1 MKLFM
6 RTPLLTGL
14 LLSTFLASFITS
26 AGVDSPPKNQDKLGA
41 CSSEHCKQEF
51 KKLKQYSRQQIPIA
65 QEMMGSFYYNGYG
78 VEKDLKKARRYFYEA
93 ARWDLP
99 NSQFKLG
106 IMMLEGEG
114 GEVNVSLGLTNLR
127 KAAKKL
133 KKAHYFTAV
142 YLLLNNP
149 SQEDVFEAKEKLELA
164 ANKGHVR
171 AHYLLAKLHEST
183 MLGKADKEKSLALYK
198 KIANRDPR
206 AKQKLVDLG
215 VALPREPKNKDIE
228 RIEVVREKQTMD
240 MFISGLKNLP
250 SMRASTSSR
259 IRGSRCNDTIPCSSI
274 SGDEDL
280 RRFKQGATQAFLSGQ
295 AARLRGGN

>member
-1 MKLFM
+1 
-6 RTPLLTGL
+6 
-14 LLSTFLASFITS
+14 
-26 AGVDSPPKNQDKLGA
+26 
-41 CSSEHCKQEF
+41 
-51 KKLKQYSRQQIPIA
+51 
-65 QEMMGSFYYNGYG
+65 MMGSFYYNGYG

-280 RRFKQGATQAFLSGQ
+280 RRFKQGATQALLSGQ

>member
-78 VEKDLKKARRYFYEA
+78 VEKDLIKARRYFYEA

-171 AHYLLAKLHEST
+171 AHYLLAKLHESA
-183 MLGKADKEKSLALYK
+183 MLGKVDKEKSVALYK
-198 KIANRDPR
+198 KIANKDSR

-215 VALPREPKNKDIE
+215 IDLPREPKNKDIE
-228 RIEVVREKQTMD
+228 RIAVVREKQTMD

-259 IRGSRCNDTIPCSSI
+259 IRGSRCNDTIPCSTV

-280 RRFKQGATQAFLSGQ
+280 RRFKQGANQAFLSGQ

>member
-1 MKLFM
+1 M
-6 RTPLLTGL
+6 RTPLLTSL

-78 VEKDLKKARRYFYEA
+78 VEKDLIKARRYFYEA

-171 AHYLLAKLHEST
+171 AHYLLAKLHESA
-183 MLGKADKEKSLALYK
+183 MLGKVDKEKSVALYK
-198 KIANRDPR
+198 KIANKDPR

-215 VALPREPKNKDIE
+215 IDLPREPKNKDIE
-228 RIEVVREKQTMD
+228 RIVVVREKQTMD

-259 IRGSRCNDTIPCSSI
+259 IRGSRCNDTIPCSTV

-280 RRFKQGATQAFLSGQ
+280 RRFKQGANQAFLSGQ

>member
-6 RTPLLTGL
+6 RTPLLTSL

-78 VEKDLKKARRYFYEA
+78 VEKDLIKARRYFYEA

-171 AHYLLAKLHEST
+171 AHYLLAKLHESA
-183 MLGKADKEKSLALYK
+183 MLGKVDKEKSVALYK
-198 KIANRDPR
+198 KIANKDPR

-215 VALPREPKNKDIE
+215 IDLPREPKNKDIE
-228 RIEVVREKQTMD
+228 RIVVVREKQTMD

-259 IRGSRCNDTIPCSSI
+259 IRGSRCNDTIPCSTV

-280 RRFKQGATQAFLSGQ
+280 RRFKQGANQAFLSGQ

>member
-26 AGVDSPPKNQDKLGA
+26 AGVDSPPINQDKTEA

-65 QEMMGSFYYNGYG
+65 QEMMGSFYYSGYG

-106 IMMLEGEG
+106 VMMLEGEG
-114 GEVNVSLGLTNLR
+114 GEVNVSLGLANLR

-171 AHYLLAKLHEST
+171 AHYLLAKLHESA
-183 MLGKADKEKSLALYK
+183 MLGKVDKEKSVTLYK
-198 KIANRDPR
+198 KIANEDPR

-215 VALPREPKNKDIE
+215 IDLPREPKNKDIE
-228 RIEVVREKQTMD
+228 RIAVVREKQTMD

-259 IRGSRCNDTIPCSSI
+259 IRGSRCNDTIPCSTV
-274 SGDEDL
+274 SGDVDL
-280 RRFKQGATQAFLSGQ
+280 KRFKQGANQAFLSAQ
-295 AARLRGGN
+295 ASRLRGGN

>member
-14 LLSTFLASFITS
+14 LLSTFLASFITF
-26 AGVDSPPKNQDKLGA
+26 AGVDSPPKNQDKLRA

-171 AHYLLAKLHEST
+171 AHYLLAKLHESA
-183 MLGKADKEKSLALYK
+183 MLGKVDKEKSVALYK
-198 KIANRDPR
+198 KIANKDPR

-215 VALPREPKNKDIE
+215 IDLPREPKNKDIE
-228 RIEVVREKQTMD
+228 RIAVVREKQTMD

-259 IRGSRCNDTIPCSSI
+259 IRGSRCNDTIPCSTI

-280 RRFKQGATQAFLSGQ
+280 RRFKQGANQAFLSGQ